1 MFKGYKNFL
10 SFIFAVVIL
19 LFLFTATTYSQDQ
32 IHSFKNG
39 GKIRMGRGKT
49 SAIVKGVVGVNGE
62 ILYGFRAKEGQRIN
76 LRIKSVGNK
85 AKFVFYAVRGDMIAT
100 DETTFSGDLP
110 EAYGN
115 DYVISVTTKANRSN
129 FTLEVFI
136 K

>member
-1 MFKGYKNFL
+1 MFKVYKNFL

-19 LFLFTATTYSQDQ
+19 LFLFTATTYSQNQ
-32 IHSFKNG
+32 NYSFKNG

-49 SAIVKGVVGVNGE
+49 SAIVKGVVGANGE
-62 ILYGFRAKEGQRIN
+62 ILYGFRAKEGQRVN

-115 DYVISVTTKANRSN
+115 DYVITVTTNARRSN
-129 FTLEVFI
+129 FTLEVSI